1 MRVLVVCVML
11 LLFRVHSM
19 NQRADLVSGTVGF
32 DKGAQI
38 VLCAQDGCNTSKPL
52 SAESEDE
59 LGVLDSKFFC
69 IFHELYDCMCEVGI
83 GDCVFDTCERH
94 YPGFEKQYDMW
105 LMRSHLE
112 KPIPR
117 SA

>member
-1 MRVLVVCVML
+1 MRVFVVCVML

-32 DKGAQI
+32 DKESQI
-38 VLCAQDGCNTSKPL
+38 VLCSQDGCNTSKPL

-59 LGVLDSKFFC
+59 LGGLDSKFFC
-69 IFHELYDCMCEVGI
+69 IFHEMYHSMCKNGLGKFVL
-83 GDCVFDTCERH
+83 CRCEH
-94 YPGFEKQYDMW
+94 HCPGFEKQYDMW
-105 LMRSHLE
+105 LMRLHLK